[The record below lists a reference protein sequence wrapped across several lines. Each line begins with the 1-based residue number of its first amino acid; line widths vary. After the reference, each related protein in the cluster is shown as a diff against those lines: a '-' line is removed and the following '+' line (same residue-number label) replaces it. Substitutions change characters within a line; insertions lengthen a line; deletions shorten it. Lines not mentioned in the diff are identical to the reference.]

1 MRDTFLYA
9 LRALLPLLLTIAL
22 GYGVRRIGPWEPD
35 FYRKLN
41 SLCFHLLLPLNLFC
55 NIYTI
60 ENLAQVNWRLA
71 AYILAAVLAC
81 LAMGAVAAQLL
92 KQRQQRGVLVQAAF
106 RSNQAILGLPLA
118 NALGGEPAL
127 AFASVVS
134 ALTVP
139 LFNLL
144 AVLALTFYSGASDR
158 RPPVG
163 QLALRIVRNP
173 LIVGCL
179 AGVVAVALRQ
189 LEVVPDF
196 FLREQLPSVYQV
208 LNNLGKTASPL
219 MLFVLGANL
228 DFRATGRLL
237 PQLSLGIFLRLAAA
251 PALVI
256 GTALALR
263 RPLAL
268 TAVEMPT
275 LVTVFASPVAVSSA
289 VMTQEIGGDSQLAS
303 QLVVWSSVLSMGTIF
318 LIVYLLRGMGAL

>member
-1 MRDTFLYA
+1 MLDTFLFA

-22 GYGVRRIGPWEPD
+22 GYGVRRIGPLELD

-41 SLCFHLLLPLNLFC
+41 SLCFHLLLPLSLFC
-55 NIYTI
+55 NIYAI
-60 ENLAQVNWRLA
+60 EDLAQVNWRLA
-71 AYILAAVLAC
+71 VYAVGGVLAC
-81 LAMGAVAAQLL
+81 LAMGAAAARLL
-92 KQRQQRGVLVQAAF
+92 KRREQRGVLVQAAF

-118 NALGGEPAL
+118 NALGGEPAM

-144 AVLALTFYSGASDR
+144 AVLVLTFYSGASDR
-158 RPPVG
+158 RPSAGKLV
-163 QLALRIVRNP
+163 LRIVRNP

-179 AGVVAVALRQ
+179 AGIGAVALRQ
-189 LEVVPDF
+189 LGAVPDF
-196 FLREQLPSVYQV
+196 FLRDQLPSVYQV
-208 LNNLGKTASPL
+208 LQNLGKTASPL
-219 MLFVLGANL
+219 MLFVLGASL

-237 PQLSLGIFLRLAAA
+237 PQLSLGICLRLAAV

-256 GTALALR
+256 GAALALR
-263 RPLAL
+263 TPLAL
-268 TAVEMPT
+268 TTVEMPT
-275 LVTVFASPVAVSSA
+275 LVAVFASPVAVSSA